1 MMLWNLRKTCAM
13 TAFLKKKKKKTTI
26 VSLVTA
32 QRKWAE

>member
-13 TAFLKKKKKKTTI
+13 TALLKKKKKKTTI